1 MNTIKKAFSI
11 LKSEVAQFHP
21 RQRLALLLMAPL
33 PIYVGSRARSLL
45 LRMVGFQIG
54 KGSMFFGAPI
64 LTGTGNIYE
73 RLIVGDECLIS
84 WGCYLDL
91 QGMVQIGDR
100 VGLSPQ
106 VAVITSMHGV
116 GSPHNRVG
124 QMEAQP
130 VRIENGV
137 WLGARCTILP
147 GVTIHEGAVIAA
159 GAVVVKDIPAH
170 TVAGGVPARVIKH
183 LDQDG
188 DFGSGIQAE
197 NEMPWTFHP
206 HAANSSAGVR

>member
-1 MNTIKKAFSI
+1 MTPIQKVLSI
-11 LKSEVAQFHP
+11 IKSEVAQFHP
-21 RQRLALLLMAPL
+21 RLRFALLIMAPL
-33 PIYVGSRARSLL
+33 PIYVGSRLRTLL

-54 KGSMFFGAPI
+54 KGSMFFGPPI
-64 LTGTGNIYE
+64 LTGTGNIHE
-73 RLIVGDECLIS
+73 RLMVGNECLIS

-137 WLGARCTILP
+137 WLGTRCTILP

-159 GAVVVKDIPAH
+159 GAVVTKDVPAH
-170 TVAGGVPARVIKH
+170 TIAGGVPARVIKH
-183 LDQDG
+183 LEEETGMSQM
-188 DFGSGIQAE
+188 E
-197 NEMPWTFHP
+197 NELPWAFHP
-206 HAANSSAGVR
+206 HSANHSADVR